1 LFRRPRLHSLL
12 ALSFGLAI
20 CRAEFSLASAYRVTP
35 VQVLL
40 SRESASALLTLKNES
55 AETLRFQITVVT
67 WSQGSNGQMQV
78 SPTRDILL
86 FPTVL
91 SVAAGEERKI
101 RVASSVPF
109 GNVERTYRIFFEEL
123 PPLEKPESA
132 RPEVRILTRMGIPIF
147 LAPEKPGS
155 DPRLEFAPVRGGV
168 LSFSVRNGGNVH
180 FTLQGVLVK
189 GLGQDGKAVFE
200 RRAEGWYVLAGGSR
214 DYEIEIPREQCGKLK
229 SLYVE
234 TQIDRK
240 TLSEKLEISS
250 APCAP

>member
-12 ALSFGLAI
+12 ALSIGLAI
-20 CRAEFSLASAYRVTP
+20 CRAEFSLASSYRVTP
-35 VQVLL
+35 VQALL
-40 SRESASALLTLKNES
+40 SHESGSALLTLKNES
-55 AETLRFQITVVT
+55 GETLRFQITAVT
-67 WSQGSNGQMQV
+67 WSQSSKGQMQL

-91 SVAAGEERKI
+91 SVAAGEERKV

-132 RPEVRILTRMGIPIF
+132 RPEVRILTRTGIPVF
-147 LAPEKPGS
+147 LAPEKPSS

-180 FTLQGVLVK
+180 FTLQGVLIK
-189 GLGQDGKAVFE
+189 GLGQDGEAAFE

-229 SLYVE
+229 NIYVE
-234 TQIDRK
+234 AQIDRK
-240 TLSEKLEISS
+240 ILSEKLEISS
-250 APCAP
+250 AACAP